1 MSGPNSLLEAMIAEM
16 FGDVRLL
23 NEEVERLKSL
33 LPEQLRQIQAAAS
46 ATDKNFEASDRRI
59 EEAARVGRHL
69 QAAADAL
76 AGQMKM
82 LEGTERRLSDRV
94 NQLSAVQ
101 REIKETAGRMPGR
114 LWLAAA
120 ALATAT
126 AGAGLALGGQWV
138 QAWVRQ
144 QWGFL

>member
-33 LPEQLRQIQAAAS
+33 LPEQLRQIQAAVTATDRNHEAS
-46 ATDKNFEASDRRI
+46 ARQLDEVLRT
-59 EEAARVGRHL
+59 GRHL
-69 QAAADAL
+69 LAAADAL
-76 AGQMKM
+76 AGQMKT

-126 AGAGLALGGQWV
+126 MGAGLALGGQWV
-138 QAWVRQ
+138 VAWARQ